1 MLTTHRN
8 RSILMFVLMAILLV
22 GVSLMAGVQALFTG
36 NEQRPSDAIALF
48 DGKDLSQWVQV
59 GSEEPPAWKVENGY
73 MEVRGGN
80 IRTKQEFNDCQL
92 HVEFWLP
99 LMPEA
104 SGQARANS
112 GVYLQGRYEVQVLD
126 SYGLKSQSNDCG
138 GIYGVSAPMVNACR
152 PPEQWQSY
160 DIIFHAPKFDDKGAM
175 TSRARLTVLQNGVL
189 IQENVEV
196 GGITTAGQEGD
207 PKSPGPVMLQDHG
220 NPVRYR
226 NVWIR
231 PLQ

>member
-1 MLTTHRN
+1 MTG
-8 RSILMFVLMAILLV
+8 ILLL

-36 NEQRPSDAIALF
+36 DEQRPSDAIVLF

-59 GSEEPPAWKVENGY
+59 DSGKPSVWKRENGY
-73 MEVRGGN
+73 MEVGGGN
-80 IRTKQEFNDCQL
+80 IRTRQEFNDCQL
-92 HVEFWLP
+92 HIEFWLP

-104 SGQARANS
+104 QGQARANS

-138 GIYGVSAPMVNACR
+138 AIYAVAAPLVNACR
-152 PPEQWQSY
+152 PPEHWQSY
-160 DIIFHAPKFDDKGAM
+160 DIFFHAPKFDDRGNVTAQ
-175 TSRARLTVLQNGVL
+175 ARMTVLQNGVL

-196 GGITTAGQEGD
+196 TGPTVAANPSDLKTA
-207 PKSPGPVMLQDHG
+207 GPVMLQDHG

-226 NVWIR
+226 NVWTR
-231 PLQ
+231 PL